1 MVGGSSWWKYVVGE
15 SRWWRQLVEEVVG
28 GKKTQ
33 FFFLH
38 VEVFPKMKMRK
49 VKRGV
54 PVPNATQ

>member
-1 MVGGSSWWKYVVGE
+1 M
-15 SRWWRQLVEEVVG
+15 EEVVG
-28 GKKTQ
+28 GKKHN
-33 FFFLH
+33 FSP